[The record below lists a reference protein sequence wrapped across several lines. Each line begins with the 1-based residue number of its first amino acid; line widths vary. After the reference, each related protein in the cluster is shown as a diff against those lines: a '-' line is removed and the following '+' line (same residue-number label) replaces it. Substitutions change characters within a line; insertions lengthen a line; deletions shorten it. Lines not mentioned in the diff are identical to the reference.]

1 MLGCGS
7 LTSAEVGGS
16 EKLHTLVAGQQMR
29 AWTRRGL
36 GCAPGDGD
44 GAQALHKETS
54 GVAGHQDTSLKL
66 AQQALG
72 GLLRAGLGKHHLL
85 HATLGARGLSHQA
98 AVQAL
103 HLGLTHHMSTVDE
116 REQQRVV
123 CRQRTTNCTSA
134 SPRGPP
140 GQHGA
145 LGKQRGAPCKSN
157 VLVLLLKD
165 KRPREGNRVRAGEQ
179 KAGGTGWG
187 RGCTFWGWRRR
198 SPSYPHCPHPHQ
210 PWGPLSDFPVPQES
224 S

>member
-1 MLGCGS
+1 MAGARGLLPEIQCHLKLGWGAQA
-7 LTSAEVGGS
+7 LEVPGQVSAEVGGS

-54 GVAGHQDTSLKL
+54 GIAGYQDTSLEL

-85 HATLGARGLSHQA
+85 HATLGGRGLSHKA

-103 HLGLTHHMSTVDE
+103 HLGLTHHVSTVDE

-123 CRQRTTNCTSA
+123 
-134 SPRGPP
+134 
-140 GQHGA
+140 
-145 LGKQRGAPCKSN
+145 
-157 VLVLLLKD
+157 
-165 KRPREGNRVRAGEQ
+165 
-179 KAGGTGWG
+179 
-187 RGCTFWGWRRR
+187 
-198 SPSYPHCPHPHQ
+198 
-210 PWGPLSDFPVPQES
+210 
-224 S
+224 